1 MSTEDTRLLPEDDA
15 WMQSALR
22 QAEAA
27 ERAGEVPVGAVF
39 VLDGVELAGAHN
51 RTITDVDPTAHA
63 EILVLRAAA
72 AACNN
77 HRIGGTVYVTLE
89 PCAMCMGAMIQARI
103 ARLVFAAAD
112 PKAGAAV
119 SLMQLGDDERL
130 NHRFDVDG
138 GLMAEAASEMLR
150 AFFRARR

>member
-1 MSTEDTRLLPEDDA
+1 
-15 WMQSALR
+15 
-22 QAEAA
+22 
-27 ERAGEVPVGAVF
+27 
-39 VLDGVELAGAHN
+39 
-51 RTITDVDPTAHA
+51 
-63 EILVLRAAA
+63 
-72 AACNN
+72 
-77 HRIGGTVYVTLE
+77 
-89 PCAMCMGAMIQARI
+89 MIQARI